1 MSPVARTELE
11 AAAAE
16 LVAVAKTSG
25 VSLATA
31 ESLTGGMLGE
41 LICTVPGASAVY
53 LGGVISYAS
62 SVKAGVLGVDRDLL
76 AERGAV
82 DPDVAAQ
89 MAVGTAR
96 VCAADAGVATTGAA
110 GPEPCDGKPVGT
122 VYLAVTLA
130 GKVEVLEKHY
140 AGGRAEIRAQA
151 SLDALNLL
159 VRVITGS
166 AEG

>member
-1 MSPVARTELE
+1 MSPVTRTELE
-11 AAAAE
+11 AAAE
-16 LVAVAKTSG
+16 QLVGVAKANG

-41 LICTVPGASAVY
+41 LICTIPGASAVY

-62 SVKAGVLGVDRDLL
+62 SVKAGVLGVDRELL

-89 MAVGTAR
+89 MAAGTTR
-96 VCAADAGVATTGAA
+96 VCAADAGVATTGVA

-130 GKVEVLEKHY
+130 GNTEVLGKHY
-140 AGGRAEIRAQA
+140 TGGRAEIRAQA

-159 VRVITGS
+159 TRLISG
-166 AEG
+166 AA